1 MNYVLDVRDIIH
13 GKPIVY
19 LSFFFSFVIHILSHK
34 LIWLSRYGMRAIYIA
49 KGSPLLPPD
58 FVSMFD
64 DLASSSLDIF
74 FDPSRGLRNLP
85 GLTLGTL
92 SPLYVNLLIFYFF
105 GGRVLFKF
113 PFLYLLLSSLWW
125 INKLPGNYLNLIGI
139 CKWKLIQ

>member
-1 MNYVLDVRDIIH
+1 
-13 GKPIVY
+13 
-19 LSFFFSFVIHILSHK
+19 
-34 LIWLSRYGMRAIYIA
+34 MRAIYIA
-49 KGSPLLPPD
+49 KGSQLLPPD

-113 PFLYLLLSSLWW
+113 PFLYLLLSSLW
-125 INKLPGNYLNLIGI
+125 
-139 CKWKLIQ
+139 

>member
-1 MNYVLDVRDIIH
+1 
-13 GKPIVY
+13 
-19 LSFFFSFVIHILSHK
+19 
-34 LIWLSRYGMRAIYIA
+34 MRAIYIA

-105 GGRVLFKF
+105 WGRILFKF
-113 PFLYLLLSSLWW
+113 PFLYLLLSSLW
-125 INKLPGNYLNLIGI
+125 
-139 CKWKLIQ
+139 

>member
-1 MNYVLDVRDIIH
+1 
-13 GKPIVY
+13 
-19 LSFFFSFVIHILSHK
+19 
-34 LIWLSRYGMRAIYIA
+34 MRAIYIA

-92 SPLYVNLLIFYFF
+92 SPLYVNLLIFFFF
-105 GGRVLFKF
+105 GVG
-113 PFLYLLLSSLWW
+113 YCLSSPFCTCYFLHC
-125 INKLPGNYLNLIGI
+125 GELISSQEI
-139 CKWKLIQ
+139 I